1 MTSRP
6 HPTIRTTTVET
17 PAGAVRI
24 AVALDDGGERVV
36 AAAFAEHFD
45 RVTARVRVRFAE
57 AVWVEGESEAAAAVR
72 RYLDGDLAAVD
83 DVAVDATGTPFQ
95 ERVWEALRTI
105 PPGETRSYGQVAAA
119 IGSPGAVRA
128 VGTANG
134 ANPVWVLVPCHR
146 VVRSDGTV
154 GGYGGGPERKR
165 WLLDHERRPDRT
177 DVTPAPTAS
186 MGRLDPNARK
196 VVPNRGQE
204 IALCT

>member
-1 MTSRP
+1 MTSKP
-6 HPTIRTTTVET
+6 DTTIRTTTVDT
-17 PAGAVRI
+17 PAGALRI
-24 AVALDDGGERVV
+24 AVALDEGGERVV
-36 AAAFAEHFD
+36 ATAFVDHFD
-45 RVTARVRVRFAE
+45 RVAARVRVRFAD

-128 VGTANG
+128 VGAANG

-154 GGYGGGPERKR
+154 GGYGGGPDRKR
-165 WLLDHERRPDRT
+165 WLLDHERGRNGT
-177 DVTPAPTAS
+177 DVTPRTA
-186 MGRLDPNARK
+186 RLHGMVGPERS
-196 VVPNRGQE
+196 
-204 IALCT
+204 